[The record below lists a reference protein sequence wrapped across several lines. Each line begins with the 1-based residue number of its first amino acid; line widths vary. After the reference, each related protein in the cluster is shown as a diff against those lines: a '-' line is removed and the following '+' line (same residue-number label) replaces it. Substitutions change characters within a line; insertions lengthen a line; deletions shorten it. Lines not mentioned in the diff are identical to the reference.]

1 MNPYGNNGFNR
12 INQTQR
18 QPDPRYQQQYQR
30 QINPQQPYAQTT
42 YQQPYQQRQ
51 VYVQPGYQQPTQQ
64 YIDPRFQQP
73 VMDPRFQQPMYQQ
86 PTMDPRFQQP
96 MMDPRFQQPMQ
107 QPYGQP
113 YRSTV
118 AQQQNSFGRMNNPM
132 QQQAFNQ
139 IGEKTISSAVEDVE
153 INNSPQTQQQPTIN
167 QPVKNEVKCQDL
179 SPADGH
185 EFPPY
190 YDKDTEKIEK
200 VVDRNTCTYTWKI
213 VKGGDNE

>member
-73 VMDPRFQQPMYQQ
+73 VMDPRFQQPYN
-86 PTMDPRFQQP
+86 
-96 MMDPRFQQPMQ
+96 
-107 QPYGQP
+107 QP
-113 YRSTV
+113 YRTTMV
-118 AQQQNSFGRMNNPM
+118 QQQTSFGRMNNPM
-132 QQQAFNQ
+132 QQHQPYNQ
-139 IGEKTISSAVEDVE
+139 IAEKTISSAVEDVVLN
-153 INNSPQTQQQPTIN
+153 NNSQIQQSTVS

>member
-18 QPDPRYQQQYQR
+18 QPDPRYQQQQQQYQR
-30 QINPQQPYAQTT
+30 QINPQQPYTQTT

-51 VYVQPGYQQPTQQ
+51 AYAQPGYQQPTQQ

-73 VMDPRFQQPMYQQ
+73 MMDPRFQQPMYQQ
-86 PTMDPRFQQP
+86 PVMDPRFQQP
-96 MMDPRFQQPMQ
+96 MMDPRFQQP
-107 QPYGQP
+107 YNQP
-113 YRSTV
+113 YRTTMV
-118 AQQQNSFGRMNNPM
+118 QQQTSFGRINNPI
-132 QQQAFNQ
+132 QQHQPYNQ
-139 IGEKTISSAVEDVE
+139 IAEKTISSAVEDVE
-153 INNSPQTQQQPTIN
+153 INNNTQVQQTTVS
-167 QPVKNEVKCQDL
+167 QPVKNEVRCQDL

-190 YDKDTEKIEK
+190 YDKDTEKLEK